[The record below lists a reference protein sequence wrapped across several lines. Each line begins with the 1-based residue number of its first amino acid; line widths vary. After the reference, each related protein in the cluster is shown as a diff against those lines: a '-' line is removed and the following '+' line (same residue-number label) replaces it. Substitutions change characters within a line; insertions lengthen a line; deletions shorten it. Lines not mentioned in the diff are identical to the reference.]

1 MASLRDIRRRI
12 KGVKNIRQ
20 VTRAM
25 NMIAA
30 ARLRRAQSKAESARP
45 YAERLS
51 EILQD
56 VVATSG
62 GASRHPLMAQRPVKS
77 VALVL
82 VTADRGL
89 CGPFNAGIIRE
100 AQRFLIDQTV
110 PVQLITVGRKGR
122 DHFQRLGYTIAQ
134 HFLQPSRDVKLEE
147 VSTISKQIISD
158 YSAAK
163 YDQVYLA
170 YARFASVLRS
180 EPKVI
185 QLLPLGQPSGSPKST
200 KTPYQFE
207 PDADELLNILLPQY
221 IEVLIYRALVESLA
235 SEQAA
240 RMIAMKAA
248 TDSASDMIT
257 SLTREY
263 NGARQTSITT
273 ALLEVVAGA
282 DALEKKE

>member
-20 VTRAM
+20 VTKAM

-30 ARLRRAQSKAESARP
+30 ARLRRAQAKAESARP

-51 EILQD
+51 EILKD
-56 VVATSG
+56 VVASSS

-77 VALVL
+77 VALIL

-110 PVQLITVGRKGR
+110 PVELITVGRKGR
-122 DHFQRLGYTIAQ
+122 DHFQRLGYTISQ
-134 HFLQPSRDVKLEE
+134 HFPQPSRDVRLEE
-147 VSTISKQIISD
+147 IGNISKRIISD
-158 YSAAK
+158 YAAAN
-163 YDQVYLA
+163 YDRVYLA
-170 YARFASVLRS
+170 HAKFISVLNS
-180 EPKVI
+180 EPTLI
-185 QLLPLGQPSGSPKST
+185 QLLPLDQGDDAAKGA

-207 PDADELLNILLPQY
+207 PDAEELLDTLLPQY
-221 IEVLIYRALVESLA
+221 VEVLVYRALVESLA
-235 SEQAA
+235 SEQAS

-263 NGARQTSITT
+263 NGARQGSITT

-282 DALEKKE
+282 DALAKKE

>member
-45 YAERLS
+45 YAQRLS

-56 VVATSG
+56 VVASSG
-62 GASRHPLMAQRPVKS
+62 GASRHPLMAQRPVKN

-82 VTADRGL
+82 ITADRGL
-89 CGPFNAGIIRE
+89 CGAFNAGIIRE
-100 AQRFLIDQTV
+100 AQRFLIEQTV
-110 PVQLITVGRKGR
+110 PVEIITVGRKAR
-122 DHFQRLGYTIAQ
+122 DHFQRLGYKIAQ
-134 HFLQPSRDVKLEE
+134 HFPQPSREVRLEE
-147 VSTISKQIISD
+147 VGNISKRIIAD
-158 YSAAK
+158 YSASK
-163 YDQVYLA
+163 YDQVYLG
-170 YARFASVLRS
+170 YAKFVSVLRS
-180 EPKVI
+180 EPTLTR
-185 QLLPLGQPSGSPKST
+185 LLPLGQADDAPKT
-200 KTPYQFE
+200 AKTAYQFE
-207 PDADELLNILLPQY
+207 PDAEELLNTLLPQY

-240 RMIAMKAA
+240 RMVAMKAA

-257 SLTREY
+257 ALTREY
-263 NGARQTSITT
+263 NGARQGSITT

-282 DALEKKE
+282 DALAKKE